1 MLECIITSVFA
12 RLSLIFMQ
20 SCNTNAS
27 TMGINI
33 DRTYIQ
39 AWTCIWFPNEMFVKN
54 NVAKKKL
61 REMLLASGNSL
72 TRGQGLGGRR
82 YHVVPSKAAG
92 VGATD
97 TNSNTGLR
105 IKSVQTF

>member
-54 NVAKKKL
+54 NVAKKEL

-72 TRGQGLGGRR
+72 TRGQGLGGGGTMWYLVKQRGWGRR
-82 YHVVPSKAAG
+82 TQI
-92 VGATD
+92 AT
-97 TNSNTGLR
+97 LA
-105 IKSVQTF
+105 